1 MEEKV
6 EFTELEKSLVTL
18 KQLTEKVDKNLSNVN
33 NLLKENINTGAGVW
47 DSGDAAQYRARWEA
61 FMEEFPDIL
70 KTFQQQETNL
80 EQFIGNMKKTEEA

>member
-47 DSGDAAQYRARWEA
+47 DSEEAAQYRERWET
-61 FMEEFPDIL
+61 FMEEFPDII

-80 EQFIGNMKKTEEA
+80 EQFISNMKKTEES